1 MIGVN
6 QLKAMIRKQWMAE
19 FAGKPCVLPP
29 EAKFI
34 TGRPKN
40 DFHLHYLETVAGIQ
54 VKLSDDFKSM
64 EGFYI
69 LDQAKFMWFTMR
81 WS

>member
-19 FAGKPCVLPP
+19 FAGKPCVLPG

-34 TGRPKN
+34 TGVPKK
-40 DFHLHYLETVAGIQ
+40 DFHLHYLETVAGIE

-64 EGFYI
+64 EGFWI

-81 WS
+81 WA

>member
-19 FAGKPCVLPP
+19 FAGKPVVLPG
-29 EAKFI
+29 EAKVI
-34 TGRPKN
+34 TGVPMK
-40 DFHLHYLETVAGIQ
+40 DAHLHYLATVAGIE
-54 VKLSDDFKSM
+54 VRTSDDFKSM
-64 EGFYI
+64 EGFWI

>member
-19 FAGKPCVLPP
+19 FHGKPVVLPG
-29 EAKFI
+29 EAKVI

-64 EGFYI
+64 EGFWI

>member
-19 FAGKPCVLPP
+19 FRGKPVVLPG

-34 TGRPKN
+34 TGVPMK
-40 DFHLHYLETVAGIQ
+40 DAHLHYLATEAGIE
-54 VKLSDDFKSM
+54 VRLSDDYKSM

-69 LDQAKFMWFTMR
+69 LDEAKLMWFAMR